1 MGLKKTIFL
10 SPLILLFFIFPLNAE
25 TNEKKDYGKYDFY
38 SRCLDDALPRTMN
51 NGLVYEC
58 SMKSKEKIDNLIQE
72 KILSKGE
79 CEKEGFESHACS
91 LNRSQQAF
99 KNYYQSECNWNKYGT
114 MYAYCEMMLK
124 KDRLIWLDKT
134 FHN

>member
-1 MGLKKTIFL
+1 MKTIFL

-25 TNEKKDYGKYDFY
+25 TNEKKEYGKYDFY
-38 SRCLDDALPRTMN
+38 SKCLDDALPRKIN

-72 KILSKGE
+72 KISSKGE
-79 CEKEGFESHACS
+79 CKKERFESHACTFQ
-91 LNRSQQAF
+91 RSQRAF

-134 FHN
+134 LDN